1 MLQKLTLAAW
11 AAGMLLLLGILFY
24 HGFGTV
30 TVAVVMAGWG
40 LVVVTAFHLLP
51 MICDTLAWRCLLTV
65 ETRPLFTQ
73 LLWMRWIGESVNAL
87 LPAAQIGG
95 DMLRGRLAAH
105 RGVPRA
111 EAAASIVVDL
121 TLSVFTLVVFAI
133 GGVLLTLRQNEAAL
147 VLLAG
152 LLTASLLVLLL
163 LRLLRRGLFRILAQ
177 SLTRLV
183 RHRDWDRLV
192 GGAAA
197 LDAAI
202 AAMYSHPRQ
211 LLASSAW
218 ALLAWILGAG
228 EIWLALYFLGHP
240 VSVLDALILESLTQA
255 VRSAAFPVPGAWGI
269 QEGGFVLLG
278 TLVAVPAETALATSL
293 IKRVR
298 EMGLGIPGLMAW
310 QFAEGRRWYYSKKVN

>member
-40 LVVVTAFHLLP
+40 LVVVTVFHLLP

-87 LPAAQIGG
+87 LPAAQVGG
-95 DMLRGRLAAH
+95 DVLRGRLAVH
-105 RGVPRA
+105 HGVSKA
-111 EAAASIVVDL
+111 EAAGSIVVDMSISVV
-121 TLSVFTLVVFAI
+121 TLLAFAAA
-133 GGVLLTLRQNEAAL
+133 GVLLTLRQNEAAV
-147 VLLAG
+147 VLLSG
-152 LLTASLLVLLL
+152 LLIVTLSILLL
-163 LRLLRRGLFRILAQ
+163 LSLLRRGLFRILAQ
-177 SLTRLV
+177 SLSQRV
-183 RHRDWDRLV
+183 RHRDWDRLL
-192 GGAAA
+192 GGAAT
-197 LDAAI
+197 LDSAI
-202 AAMYSHPRQ
+202 AGIYSRPRQ

-218 ALLAWILGAG
+218 ALLAWVLGAG

-240 VSVLDALILESLTQA
+240 VSVLDALVLESLTQA

-278 TLVAVPAETALATSL
+278 TLVAVPAELALAASL

-298 EMGLGIPGLMAW
+298 EIGLGLPGLIAW
-310 QFAEGRRWYYSKKVN
+310 QLAEGRRWYYAKK